1 MVTGGRTIG
10 PVTTSCTMG
19 TAVGYLLAGLLNRWG
34 WELTADEVAALMFIA
49 TGLGG
54 WLAKPKGKHA

>member
-1 MVTGGRTIG
+1 
-10 PVTTSCTMG
+10 MG